1 MTFEEVAQRY
11 TVLSQQRDAGLLTD
25 WQFRQT
31 VAQLV
36 ATDPGGSFWQ
46 IDPDSGQ
53 WTVYRENAWVPRTAE
68 PPAVTQQAWGAT
80 PAAPYPPP
88 LLSPPQPFFQQE
100 PYSQPQSPQE
110 APAAKKTRWGQAVW
124 DVLSVGGSAV
134 MSAGWY
140 WYSGM
145 AETKPDYNTCAAMV
159 LLPIALIIFRKPLDR
174 LLRPVDSV
182 RQKIPP
188 MVLAGCGVAIPFLV
202 ANYLYS
208 SGVTQF
214 PFMFKTYVYSTLIS
228 YIVLRTPTGGRVM
241 APPRISQPGV

>member
-11 TVLSQQRDAGLLTD
+11 AALCQQRDAGLLTD

-36 ATDPGGSFWQ
+36 ATDPGGSFWR

-53 WTVYRENAWVPRTAE
+53 WTVYRENAWVQPAAE
-68 PPAVTQQAWGAT
+68 P
-80 PAAPYPPP
+80 AALSPHPPM
-88 LLSPPQPFFQQE
+88 SPPQPYFQQE
-100 PYSQPQSPQE
+100 PYSQPQPPQE
-110 APAAKKTRWGQAVW
+110 APAAKKTRWGQVIW
-124 DVLSVGGSAV
+124 DVLSVGGSTV

-145 AETKPDYNTCAAMV
+145 ADTKPDYNTCAAMV

-174 LLRPVDSV
+174 LLRPLDSV
-182 RQKIPP
+182 RKKIPP
-188 MVLAGCGVAIPFLV
+188 MVLAGCGVAIPLLV
-202 ANYLYS
+202 ANSLYS

-228 YIVLRTPTGGRVM
+228 YIVLRTPTSGRVM
-241 APPRISQPGV
+241 APPRISQWGV

>member
-11 TVLSQQRDAGLLTD
+11 AVLCQQRDAGLLTD

-31 VAQLV
+31 VARLV

-53 WTVYRENAWVPRTAE
+53 WIAWMNPAAE
-68 PPAVTQQAWGAT
+68 
-80 PAAPYPPP
+80 PAAPSPQPPMSPPP
-88 LLSPPQPFFQQE
+88 PYFQQE
-100 PYSQPQSPQE
+100 PYYQPQPPPE
-110 APAAKKTRWGQAVW
+110 APATKKTRWGQVVW
-124 DVLSVGGSAV
+124 DVVSVAGSGV
-134 MSAGWY
+134 MSAWWD

-145 AETKPDYNTCAAMV
+145 AEPKLVYNNCAAMV
-159 LLPIALIIFRKPLDR
+159 LLPIALIVFRQPLDR
-174 LLRPVDSV
+174 LLRPLDSV
-182 RQKIPP
+182 RKKIPP

-214 PFMFKTYVYSTLIS
+214 PFMFRTYVYSTLLS

-241 APPRISQPGV
+241 APPRMSPSGV